1 MPDGTMQ
8 RGGPL
13 PTPPTAS
20 RPTTPSPPRPT
31 TQPTPATPAKATS
44 ATPTKPTPGGE
55 QESAKR
61 GAEGLYDELTATV
74 DACVTD
80 LEIALRDEARMM
92 ARTLAAAADKFF
104 NSAIRTN
111 RSERDYENLC
121 KPNQRAIWPS
131 NFDGAAARVGAE
143 LSRVQEQAQLAL
155 AAGDKVAQLSQ
166 GLRLRPTS
174 ET

>member
-1 MPDGTMQ
+1 VVSGWVRMPDGTMQ

-13 PTPPTAS
+13 PTPPTRA
-20 RPTTPSPPRPT
+20 RPTTPTTPT
-31 TQPTPATPAKATS
+31 TPAT
-44 ATPTKPTPGGE
+44 PTPGGE

-74 DACVTD
+74 DACVAD

-131 NFDGAAARVGAE
+131 DFDGAAARVGAE

-155 AAGDKVAQLSQ
+155 AAGDKVARLSQ

-174 ET
+174 DS